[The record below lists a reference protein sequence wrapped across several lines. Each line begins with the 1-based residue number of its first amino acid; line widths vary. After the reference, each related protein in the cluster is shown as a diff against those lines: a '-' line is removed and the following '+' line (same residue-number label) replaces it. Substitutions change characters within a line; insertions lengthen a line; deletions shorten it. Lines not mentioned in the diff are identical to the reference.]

1 MTGSEAAKRQMRKLL
16 FPASLGHTK
25 FNDAFKPAADVA
37 IVRLID
43 SPLRL
48 PATPIEQRLL
58 AKLKAGSVSFEN
70 LVQIV
75 AADLYKEELRKGA
88 GVLDI
93 GLFGGRL
100 FNSDIVRELKAA
112 DGILWK
118 IYQEREIDNGISS
131 DNKF

>member
-1 MTGSEAAKRQMRKLL
+1 MTGSEAAKRHMRKL
-16 FPASLGHTK
+16 FPASLSRTK
-25 FNDAFKPAADVA
+25 LEGAFKPAADVA

-48 PATPIEQRLL
+48 PVAPIERRLL
-58 AKLKAGSVSFEN
+58 AKLKAGPVSFEK
-70 LVQIV
+70 LVRLV

-100 FNSDIVRELKAA
+100 FNNDVVRELKAA
-112 DGILWK
+112 DGILWE
-118 IYQEREIDNGISS
+118 IYQEREIA
-131 DNKF
+131 